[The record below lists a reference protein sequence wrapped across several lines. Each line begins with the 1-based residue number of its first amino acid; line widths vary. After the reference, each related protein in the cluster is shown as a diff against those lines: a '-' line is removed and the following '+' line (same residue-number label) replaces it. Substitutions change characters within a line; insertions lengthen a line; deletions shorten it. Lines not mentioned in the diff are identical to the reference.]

1 MDKFVEIFKEKGL
14 DKAIQN
20 AVDRVTTFFHGD
32 VSQAVIDR
40 SVKQMIEISIRQDDV
55 LREAFCEYSYESGI
69 NAAIKELDI
78 KYNPDSKAAHLSEAD
93 KCKLRSSALEVL
105 KLIVK

>member
-1 MDKFVEIFKEKGL
+1 MDEFVEIFKEKGL
-14 DKAIQN
+14 DKEIQN
-20 AVDRVTTFFHGD
+20 TVDRVATFFHGN
-32 VSQAVIDR
+32 VPQAVIDR
-40 SVKQMIEISIRQDDV
+40 SVKKMIEISINQDDV

-69 NAAIKELDI
+69 NAVIKELDI

-93 KCKLRSSALEVL
+93 KCRLRSSVLEAL